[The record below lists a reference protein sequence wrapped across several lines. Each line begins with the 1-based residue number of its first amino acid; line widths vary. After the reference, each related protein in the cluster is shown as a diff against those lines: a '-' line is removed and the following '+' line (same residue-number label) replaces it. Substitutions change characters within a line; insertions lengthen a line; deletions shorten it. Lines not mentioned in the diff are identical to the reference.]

1 MKLLFALLGGMTV
14 FFFFWALL
22 LSWEQR
28 GQSVKKRVQS
38 LQTASGTGQQGQPG
52 GGAPAS
58 QQRVPFFKRVV
69 EPLVGKA
76 RRLVMRLTPRTF
88 HEIAVQKTNA
98 AGGFYRWG
106 VDGFIAYWMT
116 VATGTIV
123 LTLIYIFTAAFSFWQ
138 NAVIFL
144 TGLAVGVY
152 LPILLINLRIQKR
165 RQAILRQLPDVLDL
179 LCVSVQA
186 GLSFDAAL
194 RHVVGKMSGP
204 LLEEC
209 SRMLQ
214 ELRFGMARKQALE
227 RLAERC
233 YVQEVAL
240 FVAAVIQADKLG
252 VSLANVL
259 VIQADNMREMRR
271 QLVKKK
277 ALEAPIKMLLPLG
290 VFIFPAMFI
299 VTLLPALLNLLN
311 GFKGIFGK

>member
-38 LQTASGTGQQGQPG
+38 LQTASGAGAQGQLV
-52 GGAPAS
+52 GGAPS

-69 EPLVGKA
+69 EPLAEKA
-76 RRLVMRLTPRTF
+76 RQFVTRLTPRTF
-88 HEIAVQKTNA
+88 HEIALQKTNA

-116 VATGTIV
+116 VATGMV
-123 LTLIYIFTAAFSFWQ
+123 ALTLIYIVTSNFSFWQ
-138 NAVIFL
+138 NVVIFL
-144 TGLAVGVY
+144 TGVAVGIY
-152 LPILLINLRIQKR
+152 LPILLINIRIQKR

-194 RHVVGKMSGP
+194 RHVVSKMSGP

-214 ELRFGMARKQALE
+214 ELRFGMVRKQALE

-233 YVQEVAL
+233 HVQEVAL
-240 FVAAVIQADKLG
+240 FVAAVVQADKLG

-271 QLVKKK
+271 QIIKKK

-299 VTLLPALLNLLN
+299 VTLLPALLNLMN
-311 GFKGIFGK
+311 GFKGMFGR